1 MFICL
6 FAFSSKRSE
15 PLHAL
20 QYALVGLGMLAFY
33 AVLTALVEHLDFD
46 SAYISAAIII
56 TLILTIYI
64 GLIFKKPKI
73 ALFSS
78 LMLSALYIL
87 NYSEIATPQYSL
99 LIEVCLIGIGLL
111 ILMYTTYNLKKPKPV
126 LATLSIPNST
136 ELVLAKG

>member
-1 MFICL
+1 
-6 FAFSSKRSE
+6 
-15 PLHAL
+15 
-20 QYALVGLGMLAFY
+20 
-33 AVLTALVEHLDFD
+33 
-46 SAYISAAIII
+46 
-56 TLILTIYI
+56 
-64 GLIFKKPKI
+64 
-73 ALFSS
+73 
-78 LMLSALYIL
+78 MLSALYIL